1 MAVEIFF
8 KLDGVDGESEKDS
21 HVKEMEVHGFS
32 LSADNQSSVAFGTGS
47 GAGKVD
53 ISGLHLQRQVDN
65 ASTKLFQ
72 LCCNGKHTAK
82 GKLTVREA
90 GGDKPVDFLTYDL
103 EEVFIEHISWGGTAG
118 GGKPSENV
126 KVTFKKIVQTYYPQL
141 ATGAQGTKM
150 VGGWDIGKGTAAAA

>member
-8 KLDGVDGESEKDS
+8 KLDGADGESEKDG
-21 HVKEMEVHGFS
+21 HTKEMEVFSFS
-32 LSADNQSSVAFGTGS
+32 LAASNTSSVAFGTGS

-53 ISGLHLQRQVDN
+53 ISSLSLQRQVDN
-65 ASTKLFQ
+65 ATTKLFQ

-90 GGDKPVDFLTYDL
+90 GGDKPVEFLTYDL
-103 EEVFIEHISWGGTAG
+103 EEVFIDHISWGGTAG
-118 GGKPSENV
+118 GGKPSETV
-126 KVTFKKIVQTYYPQL
+126 SVSFKKIVQTYYPQL

-150 VGGWDIGKGTAAAA
+150 VGGWDIAKGIAAAA